1 MAGRPKKEKTAIL
14 YARVPE
20 RLGKRLRA
28 DAKKEGREVSGTVRI
43 IIEKHYAEMD
53 SVSAR

>member
-20 RLGKRLRA
+20 KLGRRLRA
-28 DAKKEGREVSGTVRI
+28 DAKREGREVSGTVRI
-43 IIEKHYAEMD
+43 IIEKYYEQVD
-53 SVSAR
+53 SVTA